1 MTHDYEIRWHFNSS
15 VALLMELVNA
25 LQSAEPLEQNVA
37 PTVLREV
44 LEIFTQMLAPM
55 APHIAEEFWEMLGH
69 EGGLSKASWPAYNEE
84 LAREEMVEV
93 VVQVNGK
100 VRARITCEAGLEE
113 DELSS
118 LALAD
123 AKVTPWLD
131 GKQVKKKIV
140 VPDKLVN
147 LVVG

>member
-1 MTHDYEIRWHFNSS
+1 
-15 VALLMELVNA
+15 MELVNA
-25 LQSAEPLEQNVA
+25 LQSAEPLEQNVPPA
-37 PTVLREV
+37 ILREV
-44 LEIFTQMLAPM
+44 LEMFTLMLAPL
-55 APHIAEEFWEMLGH
+55 APHIAEEFWQMLGH
-69 EGGLSKASWPAYNEE
+69 SEGLARAAWPAYNEE

-100 VRARITCEAGLEE
+100 VRARITCEAGLED

-118 LALAD
+118 LARAD
-123 AKVTPWLD
+123 ARVTQWLD
-131 GKQVKKKIV
+131 GKQVKKTIV